1 MATTG
6 SPLDFPCTLCV
17 LLQIICC
24 TLSLC
29 RRLPSGTQTD
39 GLLYRTLDVPFPTA
53 RLASV
58 ALRSLQVDKELSP
71 LVRRDLRIATPDTL
85 PDTER
90 IKDSVLKVTYKAT
103 TNRMLRVAV
112 NGFMESLTLVL
123 EVMETLDTDVLSSSN
138 TNTL

>member
-6 SPLDFPCTLCV
+6 SAPDFPCTL
-17 LLQIICC
+17 
-24 TLSLC
+24 
-29 RRLPSGTQTD
+29 
-39 GLLYRTLDVPFPTA
+39 TLDVPFPTA

-71 LVRRDLRIATPDTL
+71 LVRRDLRIATPENL

-90 IKDSVLKVTYKAT
+90 IEDSVLKVTYKAT

-123 EVMETLDTDVLSSSN
+123 EVMESLDTDVLSIGGN